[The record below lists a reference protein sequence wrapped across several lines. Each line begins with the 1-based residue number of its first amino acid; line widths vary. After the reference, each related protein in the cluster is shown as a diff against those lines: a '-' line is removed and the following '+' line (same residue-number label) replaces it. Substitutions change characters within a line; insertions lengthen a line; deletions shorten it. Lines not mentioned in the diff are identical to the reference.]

1 MRNSKSNLPLT
12 GVKVIDFGQYIA
24 GPAVAMLLE
33 DLGATVVHI
42 DPPDGPM
49 WDSPANAALMR
60 NEIVCISGDRF
71 INQAKRFE
79 TEFLGEKAEFP
90 AGPFIL
96 GAITVLGFA
105 PYNLTIIN
113 FFTFSILLFL
123 ILELKKRTQSKYR
136 KKKSNR
142 YFFYLGCA
150 FGFGFF
156 LLGNYWISISLTHDD
171 MFKGLIPFALILI
184 PLFLSLFF
192 GLAILFAGTFAEKN
206 INFIILFSLIFSI
219 FEFLRGNLLTGF
231 PWNLISYTWSW
242 SPEVLQ
248 ILSLIGAYS
257 LSLISI
263 TLFCIP
269 FLFFQKKIVLKNVI
283 FTLSFFIIFIAIYS
297 YGILKIKNSNYKF
310 DKKLNVKI
318 VSPNF
323 SLKDY
328 NIQSEES
335 QIKRL
340 IKISD
345 PDKDKKTLFVWPEG
359 IFYQSYL
366 EDIKKYQNLFKD
378 RFSED
383 HLIILGINN
392 FNNNYGTD
400 SQKYFNSLVL
410 LNHKLEILS
419 LYNKV
424 NLVPFGEFLPFEKVL
439 SKFGLKK
446 ITPGYSSF
454 SPGDERMIINLGE
467 EFNEKL
473 ILPLICYEIIYPA
486 KMKKKNQYP
495 DLVINISEDA
505 WFGKSIGPYQ
515 HFTKAIY
522 RSIEEG
528 VFIARSA
535 NKGISAFINP
545 NGKILKSLNTGES
558 GSIELNFPYFNR
570 STLFSIYGNKIFF
583 LIIFLYIF
591 LALIFKKLKI

>member
-1 MRNSKSNLPLT
+1 MVTLLNNKFF
-12 GVKVIDFGQYIA
+12 VIFFA
-24 GPAVAMLLE
+24 P
-33 DLGATVVHI
+33 
-42 DPPDGPM
+42 
-49 WDSPANAALMR
+49 
-60 NEIVCISGDRF
+60 
-71 INQAKRFE
+71 
-79 TEFLGEKAEFP
+79 FL
-90 AGPFIL
+90 L
-96 GAITVLGFA
+96 GAITILSFA
-105 PYNLTIIN
+105 PYNLTFIN

-123 ILELKKRTQSKYR
+123 ILEVKKKTQSKYI

-192 GLAILFAGTFAEKN
+192 GLAIFLVGAFAEKKVY
-206 INFIILFSLIFSI
+206 FILLFSLVFSM

-242 SPEVLQ
+242 SAEVVQ
-248 ILSLIGAYS
+248 ILSLIGTYS

-263 TLFCIP
+263 TFFCFP
-269 FLFFQKKIVLKNVI
+269 FIFFQKKIVKKNVI
-283 FTLSFFIIFIAIYS
+283 FIFIFLIIFIANYS
-297 YGILKIKNSNYKF
+297 YGIFKFNNNNYKF
-310 DKKLNVKI
+310 DKKISVKI
-318 VSPNF
+318 ISPNF

-328 NIQSEES
+328 TTKSEEF

-345 PDKDKKTLFVWPEG
+345 PEKDKKTLFIWPEG

-366 EDIKKYQNLFKD
+366 QDIKKYQDLFKNK
-378 RFSED
+378 FSEN

-392 FNNNYGTD
+392 FTNPYDLDN
-400 SQKYFNSLVL
+400 QKYFNSLVI

-419 LYNKV
+419 LYNKI
-424 NLVPFGEFLPFEKVL
+424 NLVPFGEFLPFEKTL

-454 SPGDERMIINLGE
+454 SSGNIRKIINLGAK
-467 EFNEKL
+467 FNEKL
-473 ILPLICYEIIYPA
+473 ILPLICYEIIYSG
-486 KMKKKNQYP
+486 KIKKKNQLP
-495 DLVINISEDA
+495 DLVVNISEDA
-505 WFGKSIGPYQ
+505 WFGRSIGPHQ

-545 NGKILKSLNTGES
+545 NGTVVKSLNTGES
-558 GSIELNFPYFNR
+558 GNIEVSFPHFDQP
-570 STLFSIYGNKIFF
+570 TLFSNYGNKIFF
-583 LIIFLYIF
+583 LIILLYIF
-591 LALIFKKLKI
+591 LTLIFKKLKI